1 MRPRVLVR
9 RRMPGRMVLAA
20 VAVGLAVANLVLV
33 GAPGARATFPGA
45 NGKIVFQSRPN
56 VSGTTYDIFT
66 VNLDGTAPTN
76 ITSSPETRDL
86 YPDWQSLQ
94 RD

>member
-1 MRPRVLVR
+1 
-9 RRMPGRMVLAA
+9 
-20 VAVGLAVANLVLV
+20 
-33 GAPGARATFPGA
+33 
-45 NGKIVFQSRPN
+45 
-56 VSGTTYDIFT
+56 